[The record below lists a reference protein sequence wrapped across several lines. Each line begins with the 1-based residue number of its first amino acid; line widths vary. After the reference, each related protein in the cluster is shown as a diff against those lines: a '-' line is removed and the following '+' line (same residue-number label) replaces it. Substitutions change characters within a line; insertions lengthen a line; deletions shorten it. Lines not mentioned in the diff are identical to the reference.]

1 MSVRW
6 PDPPPLFDLTDVE
19 RPSGS
24 QPTATAR
31 AAPASVAQ
39 APAHAPD
46 STAAASASTPRAAS
60 PVGPSTT
67 DSSADLLP
75 DMDSTGPL
83 LGSVAVFDLE
93 TTGVDVENDRIVTAF
108 VGVVDADGQVGR
120 TSSWIADPG
129 IEIPDAAAAVHG
141 ISTERARTEGRPAG
155 DVVAEI
161 VETLRLLLA
170 ENIPVVAYNAAFD
183 LSLLRHEAARH
194 ALPPLDTPRPIIDPF
209 VVDKAVDRYRKG
221 KRTLDRAAE
230 HYGVALDDAHEASAD
245 AIAAGRIAIAIAERF
260 ADELPDSLDALH
272 DQQIVWAREQA
283 ESLTEYL
290 VRVGRLE
297 PSDALDGTWPVR

>member
-1 MSVRW
+1 MSDRW
-6 PDPPPLFDLTDVE
+6 PDPPPLFDLTEAE
-19 RPSGS
+19 RSPGS
-24 QPTATAR
+24 SRTASAR
-31 AAPASVAQ
+31 VRRASVAQ
-39 APAHAPD
+39 EPAIGPE
-46 STAAASASTPRAAS
+46 STAAASGSMPQAAS
-60 PVGPSTT
+60 PAAASPT
-67 DSSADLLP
+67 DSSTAPLP
-75 DMDSTGPL
+75 DTHPVGSL

-108 VGVVDADGQVGR
+108 VGVVDDEGQVGR

-141 ISTERARTEGRPAG
+141 VSTERARAEGRPAG
-155 DVVAEI
+155 EVVAEI
-161 VETLRLLLA
+161 VETLRLLIA

-183 LSLLRHEAARH
+183 LSLLRHEAVRH
-194 ALPPLDTPRPIIDPF
+194 AVPPLDAPRPIIDPL
-209 VVDKAVDRYRKG
+209 VIDKAVDRYRKG

-245 AIAAGRIAIAIAERF
+245 AIAAGRIAIAIAARF

-290 VRVGRLE
+290 VGVGRLE
-297 PSDALDGTWPVR
+297 PSEGLDGTWPVR